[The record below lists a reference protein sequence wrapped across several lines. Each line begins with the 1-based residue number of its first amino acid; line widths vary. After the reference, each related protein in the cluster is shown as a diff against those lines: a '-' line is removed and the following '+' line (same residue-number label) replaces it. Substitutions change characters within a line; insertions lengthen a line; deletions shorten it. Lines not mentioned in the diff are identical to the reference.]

1 MHRNALANI
10 AAIVVLAFTLS
21 SCAAVQQSYQEN
33 PKAMLGG
40 LLGAGAGAG
49 IAALAGGS
57 PGAIV
62 GAAVGG
68 ALIGGFVGHKL
79 DDRDKRLATQAAQQA
94 FESNP
99 AGQPSVWTNPDSGN
113 SGSITPTK
121 TYQLASGQYC
131 RQYHQTITIG
141 GEPQTAYGTAC
152 RQADGT
158 WQIQPS

>member
-1 MHRNALANI
+1 MRRKTLCKV
-10 AAIVVLAFTLS
+10 AAIVLLTFTLS
-21 SCAAVQQSYQEN
+21 SCAAMQQEYQEN

-49 IAALAGGS
+49 IAALAGGG

-79 DDRDKRLATQAAQQA
+79 DNRDKQLAAQAAQRA
-94 FESNP
+94 FEQNQ
-99 AGQPSVWTNPDSGN
+99 AGQPSVWNNPDSGN

-121 TYQLASGQYC
+121 TYQLATGQYC
-131 RQYHQTITIG
+131 RQYQQTILIG
-141 GEPQTAYGTAC
+141 GEQQQAYGTAC
-152 RQADGT
+152 RQPDGT
-158 WQIQPS
+158 WQVQSS